1 MAWQP
6 ASVIYPDA
14 ELVVTT
20 ALRAALVARGDSDV
34 FVSRSVPA
42 TRRDRMVIATRDGG
56 APSGLRDRPR
66 IRLRVFALTDQAATD
81 LARVTLALCTD
92 LPGANGITRA
102 EILSGPYEVPDE
114 SGPIRYALVEFQIRG
129 SQLS

>member
-1 MAWQP
+1 MPWQP
-6 ASVIYPDA
+6 AAIIYPDA

-20 ALRAALVARGDSDV
+20 ALRAALTTRGDSDV

-56 APSGLRDRPR
+56 SPSDLRDRPR
-66 IRLRVFALTDQAATD
+66 IRFRVFALTDQAATD
-81 LARVTLALCTD
+81 LAREVLALCGD

-102 EILSGPYEVPDE
+102 EVLSGPYEIPDE
-114 SGPIRYALVEFQIRG
+114 NGPMRYALVEFHLRG
-129 SQLS
+129 EALA